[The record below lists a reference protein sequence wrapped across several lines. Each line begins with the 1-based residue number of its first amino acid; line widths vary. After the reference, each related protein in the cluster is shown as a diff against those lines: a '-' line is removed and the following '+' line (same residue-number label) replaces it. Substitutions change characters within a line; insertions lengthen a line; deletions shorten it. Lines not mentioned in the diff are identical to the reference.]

1 MRTMFA
7 VVCAAA
13 IGECVTCAEGLTGL
27 TAEDVVQRMME
38 MDRARAVLLR
48 AYKSDRVYIAD
59 NRRFSKHAEVGVE
72 EWFAPPDRKVLL
84 VVSEEGSPAVRRRVI
99 DKLIDAELESVRAGN
114 RNQTHITEENYRFRL
129 AGTEMMDGYSCI
141 VLDVSP
147 KAQKKYLMAGRIWV
161 DDTDFA
167 IVRMEGRPAKSP
179 SLWTRDV
186 HFVRSYKKH
195 GLFWLPASFESE
207 SKILIAG
214 TSTLKITYSNYRIET
229 NAHLV
234 SETGAP

>member
-1 MRTMFA
+1 MRAMFA
-7 VVCAAA
+7 VVWAA
-13 IGECVTCAEGLTGL
+13 IGECVTCGERPGEL

-38 MDRARAVLLR
+38 MDRARAASMR
-48 AYKSDRVYIAD
+48 AYMSDRLYIAD

-72 EWFAPPDRKVLL
+72 EWFAPPDQKVLR

-99 DKLIDAELESVRAGN
+99 DKLIEAELESVRTGN
-114 RNQTHITEENYRFRL
+114 REQTHVTDDNYRFRL
-129 AGTEMMDGYSCI
+129 AGKEMLAGYSCY

-147 KAQKKYLMAGRIWV
+147 KVEKKYLMVGRIWV
-161 DDTDFA
+161 DETDFA

-179 SLWTRDV
+179 SFWTRDV

-195 GLFWLPASFESE
+195 GPFWLPATFESE
-207 SKILIAG
+207 SKILLAG
-214 TSTLKITYSNYRIET
+214 TSTLKIEYSNYRIET
-229 NAHLV
+229 NANFV